1 MSLIQAAL
9 PPALHYPAY
18 RAYWLGTLASVSGF
32 QIVRFGQ
39 FWLMFEL
46 TGSTLNLG
54 YVGLAQAIPGILF
67 NLFGGVFADKV
78 DQRRLIMATQL
89 LTASLIFLLATLTLL
104 DLVRAWNL
112 LLLAFLAAAV
122 NAFDE
127 PARQSLYPHLIDR
140 KAMTSAVAMNAAI
153 WQSNRIVAPAVA
165 GFIIAVADTEAA
177 FYTAGVGFLTMAA
190 VIYGLRIPPFTR
202 GAHGNPAQDMLE
214 GLGFVRKNS
223 IFSFLIGMTF
233 FNSFFGLAYI
243 TLMPVFAVEI
253 LEVGSKGQGLLMSV
267 GGAGALLATMWLSS
281 RSSTRYKGFL
291 IIGGAVLFGI
301 FLIAFALTSQWIGS
315 YFLALVLMFGVG
327 LFNSAYNISVQ
338 SSLQMMV
345 PDAIRGRVMGFYS
358 MTYSISPLG
367 ALQAGV
373 LANLIG
379 TPIAIAI
386 GGLAVVGFAVGPAT
400 VNSKLRNLG
409 TTLREME
416 SGEPTSVTSRQPS
429 R

>member
-1 MSLIQAAL
+1 
-9 PPALHYPAY
+9 
-18 RAYWLGTLASVSGF
+18 
-32 QIVRFGQ
+32 
-39 FWLMFEL
+39 
-46 TGSTLNLG
+46 
-54 YVGLAQAIPGILF
+54 
-67 NLFGGVFADKV
+67 
-78 DQRRLIMATQL
+78 
-89 LTASLIFLLATLTLL
+89 
-104 DLVRAWNL
+104 
-112 LLLAFLAAAV
+112 
-122 NAFDE
+122 
-127 PARQSLYPHLIDR
+127 
-140 KAMTSAVAMNAAI
+140 
-153 WQSNRIVAPAVA
+153 
-165 GFIIAVADTEAA
+165 
-177 FYTAGVGFLTMAA
+177 
-190 VIYGLRIPPFTR
+190 
-202 GAHGNPAQDMLE
+202 
-214 GLGFVRKNS
+214 
-223 IFSFLIGMTF
+223 
-233 FNSFFGLAYI
+233 
-243 TLMPVFAVEI
+243 
-253 LEVGSKGQGLLMSV
+253 MSV
-267 GGAGALLATMWLSS
+267 GGAGALMATMWLSS

-416 SGEPTSVTSRQPS
+416 SGEPTSVPSRQPS

>member
-46 TGSTLNLG
+46 TRSTLNLG

-177 FYTAGVGFLTMAA
+177 LYTAGVGFLTMAA
-190 VIYGLRIPPFTR
+190 VIYALRIPPFTR